1 MRERR
6 RTIRRNLISFRRVFD
21 RSSGQVLGHLVDI
34 SAQGLMLIGEQP
46 VESGQRFLLEISTRS
61 ASDQEVRIPLQA
73 ESRWGRTEGEFATQA
88 YPPFYVTGFLIT
100 DVPPEASGS
109 LRELVN
115 TADPQ
120 LMAS

>member
-1 MRERR
+1 MPERR
-6 RTIRRNLISFRRVFD
+6 RAIRRNLITFRRVFD
-21 RSSGQVLGHLVDI
+21 RSNGHVLGHLVDI

-46 VESGQRFLLEISTRS
+46 VEAGQRFLLEISTTTS
-61 ASDQEVRIPLQA
+61 SDQEVRIPLQA
-73 ESRWGRTEGEFATQA
+73 ESRWGRTEGEFSTQA
-88 YPPFYVTGFLIT
+88 FPPFYVTGFLIT
-100 DVPPEASGS
+100 EVPAEASGS